1 VLRAELWNA
10 EHFADP
16 AGLPTPGQLL
26 KAAVSDF
33 DQETYD
39 REWPGRAAK
48 TMW

>member
-1 VLRAELWNA
+1 M
-10 EHFADP
+10 
-16 AGLPTPGQLL
+16 L
-26 KAAVSDF
+26 KAAVGDF